1 MDKLIQDLLTYSR
14 LTRDLMPIENVEL
27 APLVAEVLDRFE
39 EEFRESGAHV
49 DVNGPLPPVLAHRI
63 ALYQVIS
70 NLVSNAVKFVA
81 PGTRPKVRICA
92 QKKRGRV
99 RLWVEDNG
107 IGIAGEH
114 QDRIF
119 GVFQRLHSLAEYPGT
134 GIGLA
139 IVKRAVE
146 RMGGRVGVDSAAGKG
161 SRFWIE
167 FRSAR

>member
-1 MDKLIQDLLTYSR
+1 M
-14 LTRDLMPIENVEL
+14 V
-27 APLVAEVLDRFE
+27 
-39 EEFRESGAHV
+39 
-49 DVNGPLPPVLAHRI
+49 
-63 ALYQVIS
+63 
-70 NLVSNAVKFVA
+70 
-81 PGTRPKVRICA
+81 
-92 QKKRGRV
+92 
-99 RLWVEDNG
+99 DNG

-119 GVFQRLHSLAEYPGT
+119 GVFQRLHSLADYPGT